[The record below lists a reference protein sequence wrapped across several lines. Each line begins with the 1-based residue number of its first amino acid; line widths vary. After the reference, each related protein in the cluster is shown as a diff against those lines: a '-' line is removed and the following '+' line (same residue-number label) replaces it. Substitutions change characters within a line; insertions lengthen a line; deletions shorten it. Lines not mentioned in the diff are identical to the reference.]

1 MKSIKIMIKYLFLF
15 QLLLGQIDY
24 NSQIQTIFNESC
36 TNCHGNSG
44 GLKLESYQDL
54 MDGGQ
59 SGDQI
64 IPNNHASSNLWQR
77 INSGEMPPG
86 NNDLS
91 SEEINLIAQWIDEGA
106 LEYATAGCTDS
117 EAYNCDGSL
126 ADEYVNDIG
135 GILYD
140 YSCDGSTDAGTESCA
155 DNEVCTGF
163 YNPSAT
169 SDDGSCRYYQAPQ
182 SSDVDFT
189 VQENGI
195 YLDWSSFI
203 PPQNAVLQSY
213 HIQRCLENC
222 TWVTGFNPGNI
233 NTDTSVLDEFAYEE
247 GVEIKYAIAVKYEN
261 NPYWGWAIGASYIT
275 PGSSCTYISDL
286 PETATVASGDNCF
299 NNADLVAL
307 NDLISAN
314 NLTAESSVHVGNQT
328 WNNGRLTSLTAYY
341 EPNGTSGVQ
350 TQMTVIPESFG
361 NLTSLGLLYLEWNRL
376 TSLPESFSNLTS
388 LISLTVNNNLL
399 TGLPSNIGNLTNL
412 YFLDLGYNQINEL
425 PDSICNL
432 SNLQYLYLF
441 NNFLDSIPECI
452 CNINLNWSGF
462 DGGSYPY
469 FGIGCNSLCE
479 DVPSCVENSTN
490 FELTLDQFYYSIPLD
505 CPQDCEEECSLG
517 DLNGDGGYNVL
528 DIVTLA
534 NCILSG
540 SCNSLSNSCA
550 ADMNGDGGY
559 NVLDI
564 VTLAN
569 CILSGSCDS

>member
-1 MKSIKIMIKYLFLF
+1 MKSIKIMIKYLLLF

-24 NSQIQTIFNESC
+24 NSQIQTIFNDSC

-64 IPNNHASSNLWQR
+64 IPNNHISSNLWQR

-86 NNDLS
+86 NNNLS
-91 SEEINLIAQWIDEGA
+91 SEEINLIAQWINEGA
-106 LEYATAGCTDS
+106 LEYATAGCTDP

-140 YSCDGSTDAGTESCA
+140 YSCDGTTQAGNENCA
-155 DNEVCTGF
+155 GGDICTGF

-182 SSDVDFT
+182 NSDVDFT

-195 YLDWSSFI
+195 HLDWSSFT

-222 TWVTGFNPGNI
+222 TWVSGFTPGDI
-233 NTDTSVLDEFAYEE
+233 NTETSVLDEFVYEE

-299 NNADLVAL
+299 NNADLGAL

-452 CNINLNWSGF
+452 CDININWSGF

-479 DVPSCVENSTN
+479 DVPSCVENSNN
-490 FELTLDQFYYSIPLD
+490 FELTLDQFYYSIPLE
-505 CPQDCEEECSLG
+505 CPQDCEECALG

-540 SCNSLSNSCA
+540 TCNSIANSCA

-569 CILSGSCDS
+569 CILSGTCGN